1 MAHRSSKHNLVAGA
15 FLLGSLALALG
26 ISFWLGEVSER
37 LGSKTAYVVRFPM
50 DVGVAG
56 LQPGSKVMLAG
67 MEVGRVESVRRV
79 EEGGRVVAME
89 ADVQVASTVALHD
102 DARAFLTQPI
112 LGGVS
117 GINITNVGMSG
128 PTLAEGGS
136 LVGGIAPGLLAQI
149 GLGPE
154 QAEQVFAI
162 MDNIERATR
171 EADELVARVDRI
183 AEAFESD
190 AEGSATDIRQVLA
203 DLRAFTSRFTG
214 EHGWD
219 GRVDAILA
227 DAQSNMAEVHRI
239 REGLEE
245 TVTNADGLVTD
256 ARGMLDENRPAIGHI
271 VQDSEAIVSRVRF
284 ETAVRFE
291 ELLDTGVLALASYG
305 DLGGRLNQMVT
316 REYPQIRRTLANVR
330 ETSDQ
335 AKLAMGELRSQP
347 WRLLDAPTAQE
358 LEREPLYAAA
368 RSYAVAVAD
377 LRAASEALETAI
389 GSAETRDA
397 TGESLPGAAELAG
410 MARSVDEAFG
420 RYREAEQTL
429 LERLV
434 MSK

>member
-1 MAHRSSKHNLVAGA
+1 MSNRSSKNNLVAGA

-37 LGSKTAYVVRFPM
+37 LGSKAGYTVHFPM

-67 MEVGRVESVRRV
+67 MEVGRVERVRRV
-79 EEGGRVVAME
+79 EQSGRVVAME
-89 ADVQVASTVALHD
+89 ADVLVNDAVALHQ

-117 GINITNVGMSG
+117 GINITSVGLTG
-128 PTLAEGGS
+128 APLGEGGS
-136 LVGGIAPGLLAQI
+136 IEGGVAPGLLAQV

-154 QAEQVFAI
+154 QAEQIFAI
-162 MDNIERATR
+162 LDNIERATR
-171 EADELVARVDRI
+171 EADELAARMDNI
-183 AEAFESD
+183 AAAFETD

-203 DLRAFTSRFTG
+203 DLRAFTARFTG
-214 EHGWD
+214 DNGWD
-219 GRVDAILA
+219 TRIERILA
-227 DAQSNMAEVHRI
+227 DAQSNMAEVQSL
-239 REGLEE
+239 REGVAQ
-245 TVTNADGLVTD
+245 TVANADGFVTD
-256 ARGMLDENRPAIGHI
+256 ARAILGENRPGIAAI
-271 VQDSEAIVSRVRF
+271 VQDGEAIVSRVRF

-291 ELLDTGVLALASYG
+291 ELLDTGVLALASYS

-347 WRLLDAPTAQE
+347 WRLLDAPTGQE

-368 RSYAVAVAD
+368 RAYAVAVAD
-377 LRAASEALETAI
+377 LRAASESLETAI
-389 GSAETRDA
+389 GSAETRA
-397 TGESLPGAAELAG
+397 SSGENLPGAAELAG
-410 MARSVDEAFG
+410 MARSVDEAFK
-420 RYREAEQTL
+420 RYQDAEQSL
-429 LERLV
+429 LERLA
-434 MSK
+434 SQQ